1 MDLHCAYHHQGPRHE
16 TGRCTALRHAIQDLI
31 DQGVVHLGHPSVT
44 TNPLPTHTTHE
55 VPLPADGIH
64 SIDFSKP
71 DDCIHML
78 SWDDY
83 EPKAIVVDESY
94 EVDGVI
100 SDSQA
105 STPFRLVLNTPP
117 LQSTTVRPLIH
128 LCYSLQ
134 SPFILS

>member
-1 MDLHCAYHHQGPRHE
+1 MSR
-16 TGRCTALRHAIQDLI
+16 INLI

-55 VPLPADGIH
+55 VSLPADDIH

-105 STPFRLVLNTPP
+105 STPFRLVLDTPP
-117 LQSTTVRPLIH
+117 LQSTTVGSLIH
-128 LCYSLQ
+128 QCYN
-134 SPFILS
+134 I